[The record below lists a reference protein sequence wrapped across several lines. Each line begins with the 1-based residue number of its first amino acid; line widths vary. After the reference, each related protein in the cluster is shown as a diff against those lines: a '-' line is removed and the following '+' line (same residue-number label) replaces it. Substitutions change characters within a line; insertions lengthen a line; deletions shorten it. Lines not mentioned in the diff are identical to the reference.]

1 MRWRIPL
8 VAVLALF
15 VVAGCDQ
22 QPAAPTTDQA
32 VAEAPAFN
40 WMNNPDN
47 GNPNIVRYEGGWIWW
62 WDYPPAITP
71 DGEWWT
77 IAEGIE
83 DFNDM
88 IACEGPGSDTPQSW
102 QEVNIGDRIIGQMQ
116 RKKAPAYAFHS
127 EDFYANRWCDLSGYE
142 IAEGTASTRL
152 NDNDATVVTD
162 NNVWSVK
169 FNAWLTD
176 LDTGEK
182 YKAHWNV
189 TLRIHNGDFAVLT
202 EHCSLIGNAFGDA
215 CFGG

>member
-1 MRWRIPL
+1 MRWRIPIVVL
-8 VAVLALF
+8 LALF
-15 VVAGCDQ
+15 VAVSCDQ
-22 QPAAPTTDQA
+22 QLVEPATDQA
-32 VAEAPAFN
+32 VAEAPAFD

-47 GNPNIVRYEGGWIWW
+47 GNPKIVRFESGQIWW

-102 QEVNIGDRIIGQMQ
+102 QEVNIGDRIIGQIQ
-116 RKKAPAYAFHS
+116 RNKAPAHAFHS
-127 EDFYANRWCDLSGYE
+127 EDFYANAWCNLSGYE
-142 IAEGTASTRL
+142 IAEGTASTRS

-202 EHCSLIGNAFGDA
+202 EHCAFIGNAFGDA
-215 CFGG
+215 CFSD